1 MSVSIQMQH
10 LPTIRAQLA
19 LQALC
24 ASNSVPLD
32 EVLYW
37 IAKDEDP
44 QTPDTLLEQL
54 DDIAAGIHLRPQ
66 SDMLDAICR
75 INQHLFHTLGFSGD
89 TEDYYHPQNSM
100 LHRVLAAKRS
110 ADHSRRHLHRS
121 C

>member
-10 LPTIRAQLA
+10 PFQPSEAQLA

-24 ASNSVPLD
+24 ASNNVPLD

-54 DDIAAGIHLRPQ
+54 DDIAAGIHLRPH

-75 INQHLFHTLGFSGD
+75 INQHLFHT
-89 TEDYYHPQNSM
+89 
-100 LHRVLAAKRS
+100 
-110 ADHSRRHLHRS
+110 
-121 C
+121 